1 MLVQVVCLHQYK
13 VEVAFY
19 FYLLLEVL
27 QYWHIERV
35 FNPITCFWKVINV
48 NLKKKSHGSPLLT
61 FKSHCYIKC
70 AYTMLL
76 ALAPA
81 CFLFAGPVF
90 TATETQPYPSFY
102 STIILKKNIPGVNNT
117 SCIK

>member
-1 MLVQVVCLHQYK
+1 
-13 VEVAFY
+13 
-19 FYLLLEVL
+19 
-27 QYWHIERV
+27 
-35 FNPITCFWKVINV
+35 
-48 NLKKKSHGSPLLT
+48 
-61 FKSHCYIKC
+61 
-70 AYTMLL
+70 MLL

-102 STIILKKNIPGVNNT
+102 STVMINPDIFVKNT

>member
-35 FNPITCFWKVINV
+35 FNPIICFWKVINV
-48 NLKKKSHGSPLLT
+48 NLKKKNLMDLPYLHSNLIVILSVHTPCCLLLPLHAFSSLVQSLQQQKLSLT
-61 FKSHCYIKC
+61 LH
-70 AYTMLL
+70 
-76 ALAPA
+76 
-81 CFLFAGPVF
+81 F
-90 TATETQPYPSFY
+90 TAQ
-102 STIILKKNIPGVNNT
+102 
-117 SCIK
+117 